1 MHTRRVRRE
10 FSLLLRERTR
20 VSREIHDR
28 LLQNLVALTLEFDEA
43 AYNDESPGP
52 RGQLVRWRKL
62 VEQYIV
68 EARQSIWNLRS
79 PVVEERGFTA
89 LLKENCERSV
99 SEKGSDYLKFS
110 VTGHPRDCS
119 ANAEEQVL
127 RIAQEAVLNASR
139 HAQANTVRVELA
151 FEEQHLSLTVSD
163 DGSGFEP
170 ASLAHH
176 NGDHYGLRM
185 MRERAE
191 TMGGLF
197 DIASTRG
204 EGTVVSV
211 RVPAPTQGATS

>member
-1 MHTRRVRRE
+1 
-10 FSLLLRERTR
+10 
-20 VSREIHDR
+20 
-28 LLQNLVALTLEFDEA
+28 
-43 AYNDESPGP
+43 
-52 RGQLVRWRKL
+52 

-110 VTGHPRDCS
+110 VTGHQRDCS

-176 NGDHYGLRM
+176 NGDTYGLRM

-211 RVPAPTQGATS
+211 RVP